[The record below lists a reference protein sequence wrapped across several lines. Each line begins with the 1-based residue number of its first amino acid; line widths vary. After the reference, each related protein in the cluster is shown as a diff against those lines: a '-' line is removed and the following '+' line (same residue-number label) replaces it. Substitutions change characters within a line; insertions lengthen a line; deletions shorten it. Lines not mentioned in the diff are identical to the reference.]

1 MHRISC
7 LPLLL
12 LPTAFADP
20 NVLSLAP
27 LVDLGYA
34 RYRGSTDPHSNITT
48 FLGIRF
54 AAPPTGSLRFQAPQ
68 NPTEVNAIQD
78 ATEFPPQCYQSL
90 MGLSPT
96 NSLLPVHKRAI
107 EPTHTSED
115 CLFLDVVVPHIRT
128 AYELPV
134 VASMDAWWR
143 AHGGRTHPPLFR
155 AAMTSSAIAISQYPA
170 DDLLPTAYYYRLAN
184 LTGCLAPSAMN
195 LSSFDC
201 LVALDS
207 DVLGLANAL
216 IITSGFFGTVAFG
229 PVVDGE
235 FIIERPMLTLG
246 RGRVNGDILLAVTNT
261 FEGHNFVPP
270 DLNLTT
276 MSLSHYARELFPLMS
291 AMQME
296 RVETIY
302 KELGGSLQDQA
313 ISVVGESI
321 FICPSYH
328 LLRAFEGR
336 SWKGEFAIPPGYH
349 GDDIP
354 YYFTSGGQPFPSPA
368 FISSFSGSF
377 LDVILSLNPNI
388 HFDLAN
394 KTPHW
399 PHWSVDHE
407 EMLFNKTESGEP
419 LIRVV
424 KTDDGLLERCKFW
437 ESVSAQTA
445 Q

>member
-1 MHRISC
+1 MS
-7 LPLLL
+7 
-12 LPTAFADP
+12 F
-20 NVLSLAP
+20 
-27 LVDLGYA
+27 
-34 RYRGSTDPHSNITT
+34 
-48 FLGIRF
+48 
-54 AAPPTGSLRFQAPQ
+54 
-68 NPTEVNAIQD
+68 
-78 ATEFPPQCYQSL
+78 
-90 MGLSPT
+90 
-96 NSLLPVHKRAI
+96 
-107 EPTHTSED
+107 
-115 CLFLDVVVPHIRT
+115 
-128 AYELPV
+128 
-134 VASMDAWWR
+134 
-143 AHGGRTHPPLFR
+143 
-155 AAMTSSAIAISQYPA
+155 
-170 DDLLPTAYYYRLAN
+170 
-184 LTGCLAPSAMN
+184 CLAPTAVN

-201 LVALDS
+201 LVALNS

-235 FIIERPMLTLG
+235 FIIERPTLTLG

-261 FEGHNFVPP
+261 FEGHTFVPP

-291 AMQME
+291 AMQAE
-296 RVETIY
+296 RVKTIY
-302 KELGGSLQDQA
+302 EELGGSLQDQA
-313 ISVVGESI
+313 IRIVGECEKFNLSLDGSELMCESTAI

-354 YYFTSGGQPFPSPA
+354 YYFTSGGQPFPSPE

-377 LDVILSLNPNI
+377 LDVILSLNPNV
-388 HFDLAN
+388 HFDPAN

-399 PHWSVDHE
+399 PLWSLDHE
-407 EMLFNKTESGEP
+407 EMLFNKTESGKP
-419 LIRVV
+419 LIRIV

-437 ESVSAQTA
+437 ESVSGQTA